1 MRQPAPLASIRPW
14 GEGGNVGTT
23 CESEDIM
30 GIDDKLKNA
39 AEDAKGKAKEAV
51 GKATDDEE
59 LQAEGEADQTKASLK
74 KAGEN
79 VKDAFKR

>member
-1 MRQPAPLASIRPW
+1 
-14 GEGGNVGTT
+14 
-23 CESEDIM
+23 M

-79 VKDAFKR
+79 VKDAFKDKD

>member
-1 MRQPAPLASIRPW
+1 
-14 GEGGNVGTT
+14 
-23 CESEDIM
+23 M